1 MARQV
6 GMTAAVTLVGVGLLV
21 NAAARFVPSDG
32 MAHAAPVAAM
42 TAGPNPP
49 TIVWY
54 GTGPAL
60 PFTSSGL
67 PYATL
72 LWRAWSDGT
81 VELKRVNA
89 ADQFG
94 GICDPDHLSPYCQS
108 GWIVVSSPNDGLNAA
123 ADVNHDEQV
132 NGADLAML
140 LGAWGP
146 APRDPTPP
154 SDCPLEL
161 ILP

>member
-1 MARQV
+1 MAKQV
-6 GMTAAVTLVGVGLLV
+6 GLTAAVTLVGVGLIL
-21 NAAARFVPSDG
+21 NAAARFVPSEG
-32 MAHAAPVAAM
+32 IAHAAPVAAN
-42 TAGPNPP
+42 AGPNPP

-54 GTGPAL
+54 GLSSAGLYGPIIL
-60 PFTSSGL
+60 
-67 PYATL
+67 
-72 LWRAWSDGT
+72 RAWSDGT
-81 VELKRVNA
+81 VELKRVIAWQNPP
-89 ADQFG
+89 G
-94 GICDPDHLSPYCQS
+94 GNCPSGPSPDCWLNSYPPLSSP
-108 GWIVVSSPNDGLNAA
+108 WLALSSPNDGLNAA

-146 APRDPTPP
+146 APRNPTPP